1 MKTII
6 VIISVIGILT
16 LFNIDYNSYNMKNI
30 KDFLRDQVDAN
41 QTPSIQY
48 AFFDTDS
55 IIYEMQYG
63 LKNVKTN
70 TSIDTATTYHLY
82 SVTKTFT
89 ALAVLQ
95 LAQAKKLELKR
106 PVSEYLPG
114 FPYDKSITVEQLL
127 SHTSGIPNPMPLR
140 WIHLATE
147 HADFDRK
154 KFFTEV
160 FKKHSQLDFSPGTD
174 FKYSNLGY
182 VILGDLIE
190 TISGQS
196 LEEYIEENIIQR
208 SGISSNELGFEI
220 NPSIHAVGYHKWLTL
235 SNAIFGFLID
245 KPKFMGKRE
254 RRWKPFHPFYN
265 NGTAY
270 GGMVGSASGLIRYA
284 QALLMK
290 DSVLLTDEFKKILF
304 SETIIKDKPTG
315 MSYSWFTG
323 SLKGHRYFA
332 HAGGGGGYYV
342 ELRVYPDL
350 GVGSVIL
357 YNRSGMTDERI
368 LSKADRFFI
377 TENEN
382 ELKTI
387 ARR

>member
-1 MKTII
+1 
-6 VIISVIGILT
+6 
-16 LFNIDYNSYNMKNI
+16 MKNI
-30 KDFLRDQVDAN
+30 KDFLRDQVEGN
-41 QTPSIQY
+41 QTPSVQY
-48 AFFDTDS
+48 AFFDTDT
-55 IIYEMQYG
+55 IIYEMRYG
-63 LKNVKTN
+63 KKNVKAN
-70 TSIDTATTYHLY
+70 TSIDSATTYHLY

-95 LAQAKKLELKR
+95 LAQAGKVELKR
-106 PVSEYLPG
+106 PVAEYLPG
-114 FPYDKSITVEQLL
+114 FPYDKNITVEQLL

-147 HADFDRK
+147 HNDFDRK

-160 FKKHSQLDFSPGTD
+160 FKKHPKLDFSPGTD

-190 TISGQS
+190 TLSGQS
-196 LEEYIEENIIQR
+196 LETYIEENIIQR
-208 SGISSNELGFEI
+208 SGIHPAELGFKI
-220 NPSIHAVGYHKWLTL
+220 DPSFHAVGYHKWMTL
-235 SNAIFGFLID
+235 SNAAFGFLID

-254 RRWKPFHPFYN
+254 GKWKPFHPFYN

-284 QALLMK
+284 QALLKK

-323 SLKGHRYFA
+323 SLKGNRYFA

-342 ELRVYPDL
+342 ELRVYPEL

-368 LSKADRFFI
+368 LSKTDSFFI
-377 TENEN
+377 TEKVN

-387 ARR
+387 AGR

>member
-1 MKTII
+1 MKAII
-6 VIISVIGILT
+6 VIISVIGILA
-16 LFNIDYNSYNMKNI
+16 LSIIDFKSYNMKNI
-30 KDFLRDQVDAN
+30 NDFLQDQVDGN

-55 IIYEMQYG
+55 IIYEMHYG
-63 LKNVKTN
+63 LKNVKAN
-70 TSIDTATTYHLY
+70 TSLDAATTYHLY

-95 LAQAKKLELKR
+95 LAQAGKVELKR
-106 PVSEYLPG
+106 PVVEYLPG

-147 HADFDRK
+147 HAAFDRK
-154 KFFTEV
+154 KFFADV
-160 FKKHSQLDFSPGTD
+160 FKKHPTLDFDPGTD

-190 TISGQS
+190 RISGQS
-196 LEEYIEENIIQR
+196 LEAYIGENIIQR
-208 SGISSNELGFEI
+208 SGISSAELGFEI
-220 NPSIHAVGYHKWLTL
+220 DPTVHAVGYHKWLTL
-235 SNAIFGFLID
+235 SNAVFGFLID

-254 RRWKPFHPFYN
+254 GKWKPFHRFYN
-265 NGTAY
+265 NGVAY
-270 GGMVGSASGLIRYA
+270 GGMVGSVSGLIKYA
-284 QALLMK
+284 QALITQ
-290 DSVLLTDEFKKILF
+290 DSGLLSDEFKKILF
-304 SETIIKDKPTG
+304 TESIIQNKSTG

-323 SLKGHRYFA
+323 SLKGNRYFA

-350 GVGSVIL
+350 GVGSVIM

-368 LSKADRFFI
+368 LNRADSFFI
-377 TENEN
+377 TEKVN
-382 ELKTI
+382 ELNTA